1 MDKYFLAFMES
12 EDTLDKLV
20 TEEFLKDNEEYLA
33 EGKDFT
39 MFEGFKI
46 KPELEGRVE
55 DETEK
60 TSKRFY
66 IR

>member
-33 EGKDFT
+33 EGKDFN
-39 MFEGFKI
+39 
-46 KPELEGRVE
+46 
-55 DETEK
+55 K
-60 TSKRFY
+60 T
-66 IR
+66 